1 MKSMF
6 LTRAV
11 VSCLRTVPHTFI
23 RAASYSAFQNPSA
36 LPDSITLGL
45 LLGRQ
50 YQVILGATATIHV
63 PAPPSFQTTVP
74 DIPDEIL
81 ENMPHDSKIH
91 DTIYNMRCAVLAM
104 RWLIH
109 EIESKGPID
118 ASAQLEID
126 RTWAEMAEVK
136 KRIDELLKIADE
148 LYSNRK

>member
-1 MKSMF
+1 
-6 LTRAV
+6 
-11 VSCLRTVPHTFI
+11 
-23 RAASYSAFQNPSA
+23 
-36 LPDSITLGL
+36 
-45 LLGRQ
+45 
-50 YQVILGATATIHV
+50 
-63 PAPPSFQTTVP
+63 
-74 DIPDEIL
+74 
-81 ENMPHDSKIH
+81 
-91 DTIYNMRCAVLAM
+91 M